1 MLRKTLGRIE
11 KILNLLKS
19 LGTEIHIRGIS
30 RALKIHPETVNRII
44 ENYLDFFVDIRIVD
58 QFGFK
63 AKLVKLKS
71 DKLDTNLTDVLRYYR
86 VKKRIKK

>member
-19 LGTEIHIRGIS
+19 LDTEIHIRGIS
-30 RALKIHPETVNRII
+30 KILDMYPTTVNRII
-44 ENYLDFFVDIRIVD
+44 ENYLDLFVNIRIVD
-58 QFGFK
+58 QYGFK

-71 DKLDTNLTDVLRYYR
+71 DKLNTNLTDVLRYYR
-86 VKKRIKK
+86 VKKRIKR